1 MTGKIS
7 LIGLLVTLAAAFG
20 LASTANAQIY
30 YYYRSAPYGY
40 YGAAPTTPGPY
51 WYYAPNPYG
60 GRTYDW
66 YKRDFQ
72 LRGRDGA

>member
-7 LIGLLVTLAAAFG
+7 LIGLLVALSAAPFG

-30 YYYRSAPYGY
+30 YYGSAPYGY
-40 YGAAPTTPGPY
+40 YGAVPTTPGPY